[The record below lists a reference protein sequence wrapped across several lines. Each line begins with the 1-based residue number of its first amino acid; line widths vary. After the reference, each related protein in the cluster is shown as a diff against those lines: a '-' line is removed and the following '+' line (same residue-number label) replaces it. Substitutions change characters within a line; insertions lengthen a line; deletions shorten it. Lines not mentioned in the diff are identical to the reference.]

1 MEAFGEIAILIGVAA
16 VVSGVM
22 RLLRQPLIIG
32 YILTGLLV
40 GPFLFNVIHSQEIL
54 NLFSEIGISFLL
66 FIVGLSLTPTVIR
79 RFGRIAL
86 LTSIGQVFAT
96 LLVILVIALLLGFP
110 PLTAIYLGIAL
121 AFSSTII
128 VLKLLSDKK
137 DFESLYGKIAV
148 GFLLVQDFI
157 ALFLLFFLPLASVEQ
172 ENATIVS
179 VRFIIGIL
187 LAVVIFFLASYSFK
201 KLSSAL
207 SRSQEF
213 LFLFSIAWGLGVAAV
228 FKYLG
233 LSPEAGALLAGVS
246 LSTLPW
252 HHEVAA
258 RLKPL
263 RDFFIILFFIFLGSK
278 LSITELP
285 NLLVP
290 ALIFSAVVLLGKPLI
305 LMAIMGL
312 EGYRKKTGFQI
323 GLLAAQISEFSLILV
338 ALGVKLGHLDA
349 SVLSLTTLVG
359 LLTIFGSTYLILY
372 TEKLYPLLR
381 TPLSIFERKK
391 VRREGAHSS
400 RYSCILFGYNRI
412 GYDFLKTF
420 LDAHRSFLVVDYD
433 PEVID
438 ELEKKKFPYVF
449 GDASDIELLETLPID
464 KATTIISTIP
474 DLETN
479 LLILRHSR
487 NRNRNALIMLVAH
500 NINEALLLY
509 REGADYVIMPHFLGG
524 KYASLLMKRLNFK
537 KGKDSEELKH
547 EHLDYLRK
555 RREAGHEHPVPEKL
569 HLS

>member
-1 MEAFGEIAILIGVAA
+1 MEAFGEIAVLIGVAA

-96 LLVILVIALLLGFP
+96 LLVILVIALILGFP

-128 VLKLLSDKK
+128 VLKLLSDKR

-201 KLSSAL
+201 KFSSAL

-213 LFLFSIAWGLGVAAV
+213 LFLFSIAWGLGVAAL
-228 FKYLG
+228 FKYFG
-233 LSPEAGALLAGVS
+233 LSPEAGALIAGVS

-278 LSITELP
+278 LSIAELP

-312 EGYRKKTGFQI
+312 EGYRKKTGFQ
-323 GLLAAQISEFSLILV
+323 
-338 ALGVKLGHLDA
+338 
-349 SVLSLTTLVG
+349 
-359 LLTIFGSTYLILY
+359 
-372 TEKLYPLLR
+372 P
-381 TPLSIFERKK
+381 
-391 VRREGAHSS
+391 
-400 RYSCILFGYNRI
+400 
-412 GYDFLKTF
+412 
-420 LDAHRSFLVVDYD
+420 
-433 PEVID
+433 
-438 ELEKKKFPYVF
+438 
-449 GDASDIELLETLPID
+449 
-464 KATTIISTIP
+464 
-474 DLETN
+474 
-479 LLILRHSR
+479 
-487 NRNRNALIMLVAH
+487 H
-500 NINEALLLY
+500 NC
-509 REGADYVIMPHFLGG
+509 H
-524 KYASLLMKRLNFK
+524 
-537 KGKDSEELKH
+537 
-547 EHLDYLRK
+547 
-555 RREAGHEHPVPEKL
+555 
-569 HLS
+569 